1 MRPYGCT
8 PLPGEIR
15 LCPADVPLEWI
26 SVLQSVTP
34 ALLSS
39 VEKRAREMVSREKEA
54 SVILRGARLSRGLS
68 CSNSRWAVSVFAQE
82 SPPPIAPYY
91 SCLFGEQYTNPCGC
105 VSPETDKSFSATTL
119 SHHLARMLLCLR
131 CIFVVFCCVLFCFA
145 VFCCVLLC
153 FAVFCCVLLCLF
165 CFVLFSLLL
174 RSFPLCFLIFL
185 YSLFFLSCLCSK
197 VFRVFKRHLRCG
209 G

>member
-1 MRPYGCT
+1 MLQQQVGC
-8 PLPGEIR
+8 
-15 LCPADVPLEWI
+15 
-26 SVLQSVTP
+26 
-34 ALLSS
+34 
-39 VEKRAREMVSREKEA
+39 
-54 SVILRGARLSRGLS
+54 
-68 CSNSRWAVSVFAQE
+68 
-82 SPPPIAPYY
+82 
-91 SCLFGEQYTNPCGC
+91 
-105 VSPETDKSFSATTL
+105 
-119 SHHLARMLLCLR
+119 LCLR
-131 CIFVVFCCVLFCFA
+131 ARVSSSHCPVLFMPFWRTVYKPVWVRFARNRQILFCNNTVSPPHTHAPLSSMYFCCVLF
-145 VFCCVLLC
+145 C

>member
-1 MRPYGCT
+1 MLQQQVGC
-8 PLPGEIR
+8 
-15 LCPADVPLEWI
+15 
-26 SVLQSVTP
+26 
-34 ALLSS
+34 
-39 VEKRAREMVSREKEA
+39 
-54 SVILRGARLSRGLS
+54 
-68 CSNSRWAVSVFAQE
+68 
-82 SPPPIAPYY
+82 
-91 SCLFGEQYTNPCGC
+91 
-105 VSPETDKSFSATTL
+105 
-119 SHHLARMLLCLR
+119 LCLR
-131 CIFVVFCCVLFCFA
+131 ARVSSSHCPVLFMPFWRTVYKPVWVRFARNRQILFCNNTVSPPRTHAPLSSMYFCCVLLCF
-145 VFCCVLLC
+145 VLFCCVLLC